1 MRSLGQAGV
10 MPAHHVALVNL
21 DAGDGRA
28 EAQSFFRIEGE
39 RVQLLD
45 FLDVDQMPG
54 AADAGAQL
62 DDDIGAAAERPGVL
76 AVSLE
81 NADRLIE
88 RRWSFVINRVQE
100 WKPPAQP
107 KIISGLSTLDSL
119 LGAR

>member
-1 MRSLGQAGV
+1 M
-10 MPAHHVALVNL
+10 
-21 DAGDGRA
+21 
-28 EAQSFFRIEGE
+28 
-39 RVQLLD
+39 QLLD

-62 DDDIGAAAERPGVL
+62 DEDIGAAAERAGVL

-100 WKPPAQP
+100 WKPPAQLRLYP
-107 KIISGLSTLDSL
+107 PFSL
-119 LGAR
+119 G